1 MIIKIIRPLPDHA
14 ASDESFQRTKSV
26 AILRRDKAD
35 GISDRLR
42 SSGSP
47 DAVHIVFR
55 MHGKI
60 EIDDVRNAV
69 DVNASSRDIGRHEH
83 ADLSGFEGFQRTQPL
98 VLRTIRMKGGRRDLR
113 SSQALRDSV
122 GAVLSPGEN
131 KH

>member
-14 ASDESFQRTKSV
+14 ASDESFHRTKGF
-26 AILRRDKAD
+26 AILRCDKAD
-35 GISDRLR
+35 GISDRMR
-42 SSGSP
+42 SSGSS
-47 DAVHIVFR
+47 DAVYVVFR
-55 MHGKI
+55 MHRKI

-69 DVNASSRDIGRHEH
+69 DVNAASRDIGCHEH

-98 VLRTIRMKGGRRDLR
+98 VLRTIRMKGGGGDLR
-113 SSQALRDSV
+113 SSQALGDSV